1 MTKLSDIEVDSTVGS
16 FNQTILSSLK
26 GVLGVSDED
35 LVVPEDTGT
44 SGPVAPGGP
53 SLINLLVLVILIT
66 VVTSGSTM
74 FVANNL
80 VENPYLLNGI
90 HALVIVLLYWIFCK
104 LHG

>member
-1 MTKLSDIEVDSTVGS
+1 M
-16 FNQTILSSLK
+16 
-26 GVLGVSDED
+26 
-35 LVVPEDTGT
+35 
-44 SGPVAPGGP
+44 
-53 SLINLLVLVILIT
+53 LINLLVLVILIT

-90 HALVIVLLYWIFCK
+90 HALVIVLLYWIFGK

>member
-16 FNQTILSSLK
+16 FNPILLSSLK

-44 SGPVAPGGP
+44 SGPVAHGGP

-80 VENPYLLNGI
+80 VENTYFLNGI
-90 HALVIVLLYWIFCK
+90 HALVIVLLYWIFGK

>member
-1 MTKLSDIEVDSTVGS
+1 MTKLSDIVINSTVGS
-16 FNQTILSSLK
+16 FNPILLSSFK

-44 SGPVAPGGP
+44 SGPVVHGGP

-90 HALVIVLLYWIFCK
+90 HALVIVLLYWIFGK